1 MQYEDEVLQAL
12 ALSTLPCSI
21 LELMKGPV
29 SQHHELARRLLA
41 WFKTEFF
48 SWVRSSSE
56 VQSCTNTAVHIA
68 VAREHVQISEIRDFR
83 SPGE

>member
-21 LELMKGPV
+21 LELVGGPV
-29 SQHHELARRLLA
+29 TQHHELARRLLA

-48 SWVRSSSE
+48 SWVRSSSA
-56 VQSCTNTAVHIA
+56 TLH
-68 VAREHVQISEIRDFR
+68 RFR
-83 SPGE
+83 CAHCGCH